1 MSNRTITAVFDSAAE
16 ADAASRDL
24 ATKVGG
30 VRAAV
35 FTNANQT
42 SEFDQLG
49 IAGPDRS
56 VLEEAMRRGSV
67 VLSATVPEDRF
78 AAAADVIESSGAI
91 DLDSREAE
99 WRGAGWSEDN
109 IAESGSMTTATA
121 PATPQQA
128 TMGRADL
135 AANAGTPT
143 AATITTTGMTGG
155 MATGASTGATGLAA
169 GREESI
175 PIVEERLRVGK
186 RETTHGR
193 VRIRSYVVETPVQEQ
208 VTLHQEHV
216 QVDRRPVDRP
226 VEVGAD
232 AFRERTIEATETAE
246 EAVIAKEARVKE
258 EVVIRKTADDETRT
272 VQDTVRRTEVEIEDD
287 RQVGARGTGTTTGT
301 TTDTTTGTPRNP
313 TR

>member
-1 MSNRTITAVFDSAAE
+1 MNNRTITAVFDSAAE
-16 ADAASRDL
+16 AESASRDL
-24 ATKVGG
+24 ATRVGG

-35 FTNANQT
+35 FT
-42 SEFDQLG
+42 SSSKPHEFDAVG
-49 IAGPDRS
+49 VAGPDRS

-67 VLSATVPEDRF
+67 VLSATVPADRF
-78 AAAADVIESSGAI
+78 EAAAEVIESSGAI
-91 DLDSREAE
+91 DLDSREADY
-99 WRGAGWSEDN
+99 RAGGWSEN
-109 IAESGSMTTATA
+109 NVAEHSGAVTETA

-143 AATITTTGMTGG
+143 AATTTTG
-155 MATGASTGATGLAA
+155 SGATGLSA

-186 RETTHGR
+186 RETSHGR
-193 VRIRSYVVETPVQEQ
+193 VRIRSYVVETPVEEQ
-208 VTLHQEHV
+208 VSLHQEHV

-226 VEVGAD
+226 VEAGAD

-246 EAVIAKEARVKE
+246 EAVVAKEARVKE

-272 VQDTVRRTEVEIEDD
+272 VRDTVRHTEVKVEDD
-287 RQVGARGTGTTTGT
+287 RQAGASSTGTTTGM
-301 TTDTTTGTPRNP
+301 PRNP
-313 TR
+313 DR